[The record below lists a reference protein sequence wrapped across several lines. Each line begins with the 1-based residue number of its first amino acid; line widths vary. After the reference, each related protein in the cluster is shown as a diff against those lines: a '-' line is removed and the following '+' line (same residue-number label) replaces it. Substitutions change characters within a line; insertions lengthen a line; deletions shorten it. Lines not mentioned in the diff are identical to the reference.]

1 MNYSN
6 IDDSTKSSLGFSFR
20 KDETF
25 YNNFINNYKSL
36 KSRDEELFKDYKD
49 FYIDNYKDYK
59 QFNNPNNQ
67 MYKETVYL
75 FKEEM
80 NKLLKIYTNK
90 DYDNWDCK
98 INLLLIK
105 RLLKMDYYKK
115 YRFDEQ
121 LDLLI
126 YPGQVANEYL
136 SHSICYLIMI
146 IILSFMSKKDIRN
159 VDNMTFLEPEYF
171 IFKDKKDLKIVSVY
185 EMINIIHNKLII
197 RFGSI
202 GSVCNNFDTFI
213 NKTFFTKEY
222 NNTFGIKENVN
233 YFELN

>member
-1 MNYSN
+1 
-6 IDDSTKSSLGFSFR
+6 
-20 KDETF
+20 
-25 YNNFINNYKSL
+25 
-36 KSRDEELFKDYKD
+36 
-49 FYIDNYKDYK
+49 
-59 QFNNPNNQ
+59 

-146 IILSFMSKKDIRN
+146 VLLSFMSKKDIKS

-171 IFKDKKDLKIVSVY
+171 IFKDKKGLKIISVY
-185 EMINIIHNKLII
+185 EMINNIHNKLILRFDDI
-197 RFGSI
+197 R
-202 GSVCNNFDTFI
+202 SVLDNLNTFI

-233 YFELN
+233 YFELD

>member
-6 IDDSTKSSLGFSFR
+6 I
-20 KDETF
+20 ETF

-75 FKEEM
+75 YNEEM

-90 DYDNWDCK
+90 DYNNWGCK

-115 YRFDEQ
+115 YRLDEQ

-159 VDNMTFLEPEYF
+159 VDNMTFLDPEYF
-171 IFKDKKDLKIVSVY
+171 IFKIKKI
-185 EMINIIHNKLII
+185 
-197 RFGSI
+197 
-202 GSVCNNFDTFI
+202 
-213 NKTFFTKEY
+213 
-222 NNTFGIKENVN
+222 
-233 YFELN
+233 